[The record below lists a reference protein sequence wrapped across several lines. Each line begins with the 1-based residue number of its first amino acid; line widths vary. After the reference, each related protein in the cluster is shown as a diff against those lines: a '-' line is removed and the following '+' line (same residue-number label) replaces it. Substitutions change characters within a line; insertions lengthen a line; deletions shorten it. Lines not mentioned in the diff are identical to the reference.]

1 MSASDSTYL
10 ALRDSCVR
18 GELPDGLGSIASL
31 LTPVKTLQILLV
43 DLPETASL
51 RLCFEA
57 AQSALKGSDATES
70 LPLPDAFAL
79 PEAVVAKLVAE
90 ADSLL
95 EEEVCRWHFDSN
107 GDLYFQ
113 FVQARIFKTNYY
125 LGVLPAPEEIEDL
138 VVASEFTSK
147 QLTDWWSLFYVPLAN
162 LAKYGDL
169 PLLLD
174 FVDTYSPTE
183 QTELFIGLLDTSNHD
198 RIVHWLC
205 KYHTYLN
212 DNGSTI
218 NDYILSLGNAIV
230 TKSSDQIEAKFETLT
245 ALVKSSDLLAYLQA
259 SGALQKFVS
268 IVLAII
274 YLCPEVSL
282 SLYMKMKEILVCLKL
297 VDAEFLAPNT
307 DQTLTR
313 KATLQEM
320 ANSIAPCP
328 EIINIL
334 TQYVETGERLFSN
347 NMSLAQVAELPN
359 LDSQDQYNQLERFI
373 LTESEYLT
381 TTKQWESLLSS
392 IYFLLNNTHVFNKV
406 KLAQVDELVLS
417 KLLSKNMFVLT
428 TSVFLPKYCTLETGQ
443 IDKIIIN
450 AAWDFYRKATNCD
463 PSMGYLKSAR
473 NCLQMASSG
482 TLQLDQLITAN
493 QELLHWKLYFKPG
506 VPIKPLDILEAKD
519 PLKIVSRILELNDRA
534 YKETELL
541 ESLLLHLSTGLD
553 SHSQDEMAT
562 VKLRLLCLDF
572 AIAQDF
578 GHSLQLA
585 LTLIDMAVD
594 AKQKDPKLFGLIQE
608 RWFSIFQLV
617 KNDYVEPQEHEQIT
631 QKLHLLQ
638 RLMLI
643 VPTEFNTNVLEQW
656 QLLNSI
662 LDQVVSET
670 PPSGQTKIEKSNDL
684 GKNIIGWIVGAQ

>member
-1 MSASDSTYL
+1 MSESDSTYL
-10 ALRDSCVR
+10 ALRDTCVR
-18 GELPDGLGSIASL
+18 GELPDDLGSIASL

-43 DLPETASL
+43 DLPETVSL

-57 AQSALKGSDATES
+57 AQSALKGSDAAES
-70 LPLPDAFAL
+70 LPLPDAFAF

-90 ADSLL
+90 ADSSL
-95 EEEVCRWHFDSN
+95 EEQVHRWHFDSSQ
-107 GDLYFQ
+107 DLYFQ

-125 LGVLPAPEEIEDL
+125 LGVLPAPDEIEDL
-138 VVASEFTSK
+138 VVASEFSSK

-162 LAKYGDL
+162 LAQYGDV

-174 FVDTYSPTE
+174 FVDYYSPTE

-218 NDYILSLGNAIV
+218 NNYILSLGNAIV
-230 TKSSDQIEAKFETLT
+230 TKSSVQIESKFEILT
-245 ALVKSSDLLAYLQA
+245 VLVKSSDLLAYLQA

-282 SLYMKMKEILVCLKL
+282 SLYVKMKEILVCLKF
-297 VDAEFLAPNT
+297 VDAEYLAPNT
-307 DQTLTR
+307 DQNLTR
-313 KATLQEM
+313 KASLQEM
-320 ANSIAPCP
+320 ADSIVPCP
-328 EIINIL
+328 DTIKIL

-347 NMSLAQVAELPN
+347 NMSLAQVAELPD
-359 LDSQDQYNQLERFI
+359 LGPQDQYNQLEKFV

-381 TTKQWESLLSS
+381 TAKQWESLLSS
-392 IYFLLNNTHVFNKV
+392 VYCLVNNTHVFNKV

-417 KLLSKNMFVLT
+417 KLLSKNMFALT

-443 IDKIIIN
+443 IDKILIN
-450 AAWDFYRKATNCD
+450 TAWEFYRKATNCD
-463 PSMGYLKSAR
+463 PSMGHLKSAR

-482 TLQLDQLITAN
+482 TLQLEQLITAN

-519 PLKIVSRILELNDRA
+519 PLKIVSRILELNDSA

-541 ESLLLHLSTGLD
+541 DSLLLHLSTGLD
-553 SHSQDEMAT
+553 SQDEMAT

-585 LTLIDMAVD
+585 LTLIDLAVD
-594 AKQKDPKLFGLIQE
+594 AKKKDPKLFGLIQE

-617 KNDYVEPQEHEQIT
+617 KNDYAEPQEHEQIT

-638 RLMLI
+638 HLMLI

-656 QLLNSI
+656 QLLNTI
-662 LDQVVSET
+662 LDQLVPET
-670 PPSGQTKIEKSNDL
+670 PPSGQAKIEKSNDL